1 MVWGVYVVKTKLMT
15 FPCRPT
21 INLDYPDFFDVLIF
35 LIMTTMLASGNAT
48 IAQPESQ
55 WNGSFLYCQ
64 SLFCRW
70 NGSYVIS
77 TKMFLWYS
85 IKFYF
90 HWLIQSN
97 RFGNSSNTII
107 HMGRTP

>member
-1 MVWGVYVVKTKLMT
+1 
-15 FPCRPT
+15 
-21 INLDYPDFFDVLIF
+21 
-35 LIMTTMLASGNAT
+35 MTTMLASGNAT
-48 IAQPESQ
+48 IAQPKSQ

-70 NGSYVIS
+70 NGSFIYTIDNYAIF

-85 IKFYF
+85 ILFYF
-90 HWLIQSN
+90 CWLFQSN
-97 RFGNSSNTII
+97 RFGNSPDTII